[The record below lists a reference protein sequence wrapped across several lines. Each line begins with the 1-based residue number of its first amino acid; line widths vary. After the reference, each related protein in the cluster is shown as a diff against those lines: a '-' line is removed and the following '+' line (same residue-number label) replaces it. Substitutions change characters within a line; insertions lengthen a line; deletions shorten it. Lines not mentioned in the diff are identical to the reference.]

1 MAIRTGET
9 ILNHGVTTMLGVTA
23 NNNDNDYSNDE
34 IRNSN
39 LKKNCKRRV

>member
-1 MAIRTGET
+1 MRTGET
-9 ILNHGVTTMLGVTA
+9 ILNHRVTTMLGVTA
-23 NNNDNDYSNDE
+23 NNDNDYSNDE